1 MHLRRQL
8 EASTSL
14 FTLSNLM
21 MRLEGDDCGPQT
33 NAPSWHTLELAG
45 PHAEVHEDD
54 DTSDDQELR
63 ALPNS

>member
-1 MHLRRQL
+1 
-8 EASTSL
+8 
-14 FTLSNLM
+14 M